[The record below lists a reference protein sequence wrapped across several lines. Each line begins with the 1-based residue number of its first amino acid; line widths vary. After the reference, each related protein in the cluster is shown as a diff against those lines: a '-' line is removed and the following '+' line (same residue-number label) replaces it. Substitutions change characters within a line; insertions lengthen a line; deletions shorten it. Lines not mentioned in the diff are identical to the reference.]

1 MSAPRVSLRFL
12 MTFPSKVIGDPLIHV
27 LSSDFKVVPN
37 ILRGRI
43 TDKGAR
49 LEVEVTGSPMKIQK
63 AIAWLESRGVTVKA
77 EEARSSPSRP
87 G

>member
-1 MSAPRVSLRFL
+1 MSAPKVSLRFM

-63 AIAWLESRGVTVKA
+63 AIQWLESRGVTVKA

>member
-1 MSAPRVSLRFL
+1 MTSTRISLRFT
-12 MTFPSKVIGDPLIHV
+12 MAFPSKVIGDPLIHT
-27 LSSDFKVVPN
+27 LSAEFKVVPN

-49 LEVEVTGSPMKIQK
+49 LEVEITGAASRIQDAVK
-63 AIAWLESRGVTVKA
+63 YLESRGVAIKPI
-77 EEARSSPSRP
+77 EARSSPSRP